1 MATTIRIDPKRE
13 TRLKRAAL
21 RRGLSKSEY
30 IRSAIDE
37 KLERD
42 DPPVRSWEMLKELA
56 GKFDLGDPELS
67 HRDPREIIRAK
78 YRAKHGRRAR

>member
-1 MATTIRIDPKRE
+1 MVTTIRIDPKRAA
-13 TRLKRAAL
+13 RLKRAAL
-21 RRGLSKSEY
+21 RRGLTKSEY

-42 DPPVRSWEMLKELA
+42 DPPVPSWEMLKELA
-56 GKFDLGDPELS
+56 GKFDLGNPELS
-67 HRDPREIIRAK
+67 HRDPGEIIRAK